1 LDYVTGRRN
10 KSTSEIKKGLI
21 YGGRAMLGREMGV
34 LENKQVK
41 DEGKVISQTKLYAL
55 EFDYGKLDDSK
66 FMTRTSSVLKATL

>member
-1 LDYVTGRRN
+1 
-10 KSTSEIKKGLI
+10 
-21 YGGRAMLGREMGV
+21 MLGREMGV